1 MYCGRHNSALDGVGN
16 MRKEKKIVKKLENTK
31 IQLKSFLKSS
41 KKANKLEI
49 NLYNIRLEGVH
60 GQ

>member
-16 MRKEKKIVKKLENTK
+16 RRKAKKIVKKLENTK
-31 IQLKSFLKSS
+31 IQLKSFLKSL

-60 GQ
+60 G

>member
-1 MYCGRHNSALDGVGN
+1 MQNA
-16 MRKEKKIVKKLENTK
+16 KKIVKKLENTK

-60 GQ
+60 G